1 MSCRLAFPS
10 ATRKVS
16 DCVVLMPEIR
26 RVLAWA
32 ICFGASLALAD
43 PSDIRSAASL
53 RARYGELRPQLDSS
67 PFSRPLLLES
77 SDVDSRIK
85 GDIYALVRY
94 PIAVVNEALN
104 DPEHWCDMLLL
115 HVYTKQCHAV
125 PHHQGGSSVVVNI
138 ERKSFALFDSSY
150 TVNFLYRTAS
160 TGPDY
165 FDVAL
170 TAAAGPMGTSDYRVL
185 LQAVAVEE
193 DTTFLHFSY
202 ANTYSLAGRIAMET
216 YLATLGRGK
225 VGFTRTREYSSETP
239 NYIGGTRGVVERNTM
254 RYYLA
259 LEAYLAALSTP
270 AQARQEKRL
279 QTWFGFTEQYARQLH
294 EVDRATYLEMKR

>member
-1 MSCRLAFPS
+1 MA
-10 ATRKVS
+10 
-16 DCVVLMPEIR
+16 EIR
-26 RVLAWA
+26 CVLACA

-43 PSDIRSAASL
+43 QTDIRSATSL
-53 RARYGELRPQLDSS
+53 RARYVELRPQLENNS
-67 PFSRPLLLES
+67 FSRPLYLDS
-77 SDVDSRIK
+77 SDTDSRVR

-94 PIAVVNEALN
+94 PFAVVNEALN

-115 HVYTKQCHAV
+115 HVYTKQCHAAAD
-125 PHHQGGSSVVVNI
+125 QGGSSVLVNI

-160 TGPDY
+160 TVPGY
-165 FDVAL
+165 FDVSL
-170 TAAAGPMGTSDYRVL
+170 SAAAGPMGTSDYRVL

-225 VGFTRTREYSSETP
+225 VGFTRMREYSSETP
-239 NYIGGTRGVVERNTM
+239 NYIGGIRGVVERNTM

-270 AQARQEKRL
+270 LPARQEKRL
-279 QTWFGFTEQYARQLH
+279 QTWFSSTEQYARQLH

>member
-1 MSCRLAFPS
+1 MSCRLVFLS
-10 ATRKVS
+10 ATKKVS
-16 DCVVLMPEIR
+16 DGVILMPKIR

-32 ICFGASLALAD
+32 ICFSASLALAD
-43 PSDIRSAASL
+43 PSDIRSATSL
-53 RARYGELRPQLDSS
+53 RARYGELRSQLESS
-67 PFSRPLLLES
+67 PFARPLLLDS

-115 HVYTKQCHAV
+115 HVYTKQCRPA
-125 PHHQGGSSVVVNI
+125 PDQGGSSVVVNI
-138 ERKSFALFDSSY
+138 ERKAFAIFDSSY

-170 TAAAGPMGTSDYRVL
+170 TAASGPIDTSDYRVL
-185 LQAVAVEE
+185 LQAVSVGEGA
-193 DTTFLHFSY
+193 TFVHFSY
-202 ANTYSLAGRIAMET
+202 ANAYGFAGRMVMQT
-216 YLATLGRGK
+216 YLATLGRDK
-225 VGFTRTREYSSETP
+225 VGFTSTVPYSGGSP
-239 NYIGGTRGVVERNTM
+239 GYIGGVRGVVERNTM

-259 LEAYLAALSTP
+259 MEAYLATLSAPLQT
-270 AQARQEKRL
+270 RQEKRL
-279 QTWFGFTEQYARQLH
+279 HSWFTSTEQYARQLH

>member
-1 MSCRLAFPS
+1 MSCRLVFPS

-16 DCVVLMPEIR
+16 DGVVRMAEIR
-26 RVLAWA
+26 CVLACA

-43 PSDIRSAASL
+43 QTDIGSAGSL
-53 RARYGELRPQLDSS
+53 RARYVELRPQLENN
-67 PFSRPLLLES
+67 PFSRPLYLES
-77 SDVDSRIK
+77 SDADSRVK
-85 GDIYALVRY
+85 GDIYALVSY
-94 PIAVVNEALN
+94 PFAVVNEAFN

-115 HVYTKQCHAV
+115 HVYTKKCHAA
-125 PHHQGGSSVVVNI
+125 PDQGGSSVVVNI

>member
-16 DCVVLMPEIR
+16 DGVVRMAEIR
-26 RVLAWA
+26 CVLACA

-43 PSDIRSAASL
+43 QIDIGSAGSL
-53 RARYGELRPQLDSS
+53 RARYVELRPQLENN
-67 PFSRPLLLES
+67 PFSRPLYLDS
-77 SDVDSRIK
+77 SDADSRIK
-85 GDIYALVRY
+85 GDIYALLRY
-94 PIAVVNEALN
+94 PFAVVNEAFN

-115 HVYTKQCHAV
+115 HVYTKQCHAA
-125 PHHQGGSSVVVNI
+125 PDQGGSSVVVNI
-138 ERKSFALFDSSY
+138 ERKAFGLFDTSY
-150 TVNFLYRTAS
+150 SVNFLYRTAS
-160 TGPDY
+160 TSADYLDVSLGAATGP
-165 FDVAL
+165 L
-170 TAAAGPMGTSDYRVL
+170 GTSDYRVM

-193 DTTFLHFSY
+193 GTTFVHFSY
-202 ANTYSLAGRIAMET
+202 ANRYGLAGRLMMDT

-225 VGFTRTREYSSETP
+225 VGFTKTGENSNRTP
-239 NYIGGTRGVVERNTM
+239 NYIGGIRGVVERNTM

-270 AQARQEKRL
+270 LPARQEKRL
-279 QTWFGFTEQYARQLH
+279 QTWFSSTEQYARQLH